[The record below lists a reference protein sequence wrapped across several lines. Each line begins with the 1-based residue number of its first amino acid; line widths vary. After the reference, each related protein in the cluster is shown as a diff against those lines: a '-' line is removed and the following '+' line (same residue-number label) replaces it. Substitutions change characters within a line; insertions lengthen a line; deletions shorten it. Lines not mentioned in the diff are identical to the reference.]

1 MVRAGSWMVGPGA
14 GLFVLEAEQVAVES
28 DEATVDHSD
37 IRGSEPHSH
46 DPSGAASD

>member
-1 MVRAGSWMVGPGA
+1 MVWAGSWMFCPGA
-14 GLFVLEAEQVAVES
+14 GLFIWEAEQVTVEALV
-28 DEATVDHSD
+28 ATVDHSD